1 MRQAALI
8 KPPQLTLTP
17 KLILKRSIRMKRVT
31 CIQIE
36 CQKIQPDCILDDHQ
50 MIQECKHQGIVYITR
65 FLSLP
70 YYNGIILVSCSYIG
84 NNYFLIFKGIEHH
97 HPNDK
102 QKEVQVIIIIRFL
115 VALYQEIPLTDQLR
129 THYCLQT

>member
-1 MRQAALI
+1 MRQAAI
-8 KPPQLTLTP
+8 ITPPQLTLTP

-70 YYNGIILVSCSYIG
+70 YYNGIIFSCSYIG

-97 HPNDK
+97 HPDDK